1 MVQIVRI
8 LLLLERGEVDR
19 EVPVL
24 EQRNDVSQRGGSGC
38 SRAGRIGVFSGGAR
52 AERKSPAKRCQRGKA
67 VVDVTRIDGTAPK
80 TGNVARNLIQERVEL
95 ILHFQDQMGLDFQ
108 VATEPPDCVTGLPDE
123 AGFGVVFCRR
133 RRHGRTSYRWNFT

>member
-24 EQRNDVSQRGGSGC
+24 EQRNDVSERL
-38 SRAGRIGVFSGGAR
+38 RIGVFSGGAR
-52 AERKSPAKRCQRGKA
+52 RSAERKSPAKRCQRGKA

-108 VATEPPDCVTGLPDE
+108 VVTEPPDCGTGLPDE
-123 AGFGVVFCRR
+123 VGFGVVFCRR